1 MLAMP
6 TFDLFPLSYHRLAG
20 MLLLL
25 GLTAPGTLARSE
37 GQREEEGQPPG

>member
-25 GLTAPGTLARSE
+25 GLTSPGALARSE
-37 GQREEEGQPPG
+37 GASEE